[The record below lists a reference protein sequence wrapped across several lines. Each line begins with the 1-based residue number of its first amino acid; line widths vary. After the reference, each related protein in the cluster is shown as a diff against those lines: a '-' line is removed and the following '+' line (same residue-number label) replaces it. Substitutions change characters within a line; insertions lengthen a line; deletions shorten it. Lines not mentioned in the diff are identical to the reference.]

1 MTCEPY
7 TRNRSAGR
15 LTASEALRTPRSV
28 GSRGWG
34 CEARRAP
41 QQPTGGGSGGRGRA
55 GPGGALPRAR
65 ARAPS
70 ARPHP
75 APCLALHSRTLLLPW
90 GPTRP
95 SAGLCLTAGDRE
107 PSRPSVN
114 RSPAQVYGSPALCQ
128 QKPRLLQVSK
138 WPRPLPVIAPPATG
152 RSLVFTQVNA
162 EGTRPSVS
170 CGPAL

>member
-1 MTCEPY
+1 MNPTP
-7 TRNRSAGR
+7 G
-15 LTASEALRTPRSV
+15 TARRV
-28 GSRGWG
+28 GSRFGSSANSAERRESG
-34 CEARRAP
+34 VGVRGEARAP
-41 QQPTGGGSGGRGRA
+41 AADRGRER
-55 GPGGALPRAR
+55 GEGKSRPRRRPPTCAR

-75 APCLALHSRTLLLPW
+75 AQRLALHSRTLLLPW
-90 GPTRP
+90 GSTRP
-95 SAGLCLTAGDRE
+95 SAGLCLTAGGRE

-152 RSLVFTQVNA
+152 RSLVFTQVNP